1 MLLDRKYHI
10 PDKFIWIIAAICL
23 TPLLLNV
30 FGYDFGFIQ
39 GTIDPYLATEFTQ
52 VEKSDGIREIL
63 HGRYVHLIF
72 VSVSIVI
79 AYLTAF
85 LAIVDYKINKEITTP
100 IVGTALLC
108 SGLFETF
115 HLLVSTNLIKFEA
128 QNYFF
133 TSYTWFFSRVFHAGI
148 LILGSGLFLMINT
161 SKHESVARKYRRSI
175 ITIALLFVVLTFCLI
190 AFLVYKQQGA
200 AFAYPFRNI
209 SKSFDLLPLLM
220 YVFLAAVL
228 LPRFYS
234 RYPSTFSKTLLLST
248 IPAIVCQLYMTFGSI
263 ELYDNSFNISHFMM
277 AFAYFI
283 PFTGLVLN
291 YIETHRNEKNIIS
304 LLHQEFKERKETENI
319 LTGILSSSLSSI
331 LALESVKNVSGKI
344 DDYLI
349 KIANPSTA
357 GIFNLS
363 SQNITNKFL
372 FEEIPILKEEN
383 WKENLMQVLDS
394 GENKSIEYYSSN
406 LNKWLYVIIVP
417 LLNGLAVTTSD
428 ISKRKNALQQL
439 MNAEKIAVGG
449 RIARMIAHEVRNPLT
464 NINLS
469 VDQIKSEHSND
480 KDELLQYLNI
490 IERNSK
496 RINQLI
502 SELLLSSKPSH
513 LNFQKSILNKIVR
526 EAIELSKD
534 RAKLKNVLIE
544 YVEGSPDQIITVDRD
559 KIRIAI
565 LNLLINAIE
574 AVEQGDGKIRISS
587 SINATELSLIIEDN
601 GPGIKKE
608 VMERMYEPFNTDKVK
623 GMGLGLTSVQ
633 NTIMSHGGEIRVES
647 KSGAG
652 TKFYISIPIGIRE
665 TEISDEDES

>member
-23 TPLLLNV
+23 APLLLNV

-39 GTIDPYLATEFTQ
+39 GTIDPYLATQFTQ

-72 VSVSIVI
+72 VSASIVI
-79 AYLTAF
+79 AFLTAF
-85 LAIVDYKINKEITTP
+85 LAVVDYKINKEISTP

-133 TSYTWFFSRVFHAGI
+133 TSYTWFFTRVFHAGI
-148 LILGSGLFLMINT
+148 LILGAGLFLMINKT
-161 SKHESVARKYRRSI
+161 KHEGVARRYRRSI
-175 ITIALLFVVLTFCLI
+175 LSIALLFVALTFCLI

-220 YVFLAAVL
+220 YIFLAAVM
-228 LPRFYS
+228 LPKFYS

-248 IPAIVCQLYMTFGSI
+248 IPAIVCQLYMTFGSV

-283 PFTGLVLN
+283 PFTGLVMN
-291 YIETHRNEKNIIS
+291 YIETHKNEKNIIS

-319 LTGILSSSLSSI
+319 LSGVLKSSLSSI
-331 LALESVKNVSGKI
+331 LALEPVKNSSGKVG
-344 DDYLI
+344 DYLI
-349 KIANPSTA
+349 KISNPSTS
-357 GIFNLS
+357 GIFNLTS
-363 SQNITNKFL
+363 PDVTNKFL
-372 FEEIPILKEEN
+372 FEEIPVLREEN
-383 WKENLMQVLDS
+383 WMENLNEVLET
-394 GENKSIEYYSSN
+394 GENKVIEYFSSN

-417 LLNGLAVTTSD
+417 LMNGLAVTISD

-469 VDQIKSEHSND
+469 VDQIKSEHAKD
-480 KDELLQYLNI
+480 KEELLQYLTI

-502 SELLLSSKPSH
+502 SELLLSSKPSE
-513 LNFQKSILNKIVR
+513 LNFQQAVINKIVY
-526 EAIELSKD
+526 EAIDLSRD
-534 RAKLKNVLIE
+534 RAKLKNVRIDYIE
-544 YVEGSPDQIITVDRD
+544 ESPNQVLYVDRD
-559 KIRIAI
+559 KLRLAI

-574 AVEQGDGKIRISS
+574 AVEEGTGQIKVTSKLK
-587 SINATELSLIIEDN
+587 AKELILVIEDN
-601 GPGIKKE
+601 GTGISEE
-608 VMERMYEPFNTDKVK
+608 VMEHLYEPFNTDKAK
-623 GMGLGLTSVQ
+623 GIGLGLTTVQ
-633 NTIMSHGGEIRVES
+633 NTVNAHGGDIRVES

-652 TKFYISIPIGIRE
+652 TLFCITIPIDNRGIE
-665 TEISDEDES
+665 